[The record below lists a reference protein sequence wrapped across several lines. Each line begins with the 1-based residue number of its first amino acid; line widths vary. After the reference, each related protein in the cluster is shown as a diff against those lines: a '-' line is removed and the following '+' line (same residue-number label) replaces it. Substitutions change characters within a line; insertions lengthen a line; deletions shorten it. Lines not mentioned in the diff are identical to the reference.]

1 MVERP
6 NREIYAQIRL
16 DGILTYVD
24 PERYL
29 TIMPARDRREGLK
42 LAQSVFFLQPLIIM
56 FIIEMSHDRPDIV
69 FVVNPKFVPTLR

>member
-1 MVERP
+1 
-6 NREIYAQIRL
+6 
-16 DGILTYVD
+16 
-24 PERYL
+24 
-29 TIMPARDRREGLK
+29 LK